1 MSEALRYEE
10 LLARIK
16 ALEAR
21 VLDLEAAQGDSL
33 TETEAL
39 QAWEQFL
46 LSAPIPAITRCWRD
60 LETLDLH
67 ASIVGLSD
75 AAKEKLRQSMTKNA
89 WTLLEEEA
97 ALDATRHLAHA
108 ARLRVLR
115 IVRQLEE
122 MGELAVPREG
132 VA

>member
-39 QAWEQFL
+39 QEWEQFL

-122 MGELAVPREG
+122 MGELTLPREG